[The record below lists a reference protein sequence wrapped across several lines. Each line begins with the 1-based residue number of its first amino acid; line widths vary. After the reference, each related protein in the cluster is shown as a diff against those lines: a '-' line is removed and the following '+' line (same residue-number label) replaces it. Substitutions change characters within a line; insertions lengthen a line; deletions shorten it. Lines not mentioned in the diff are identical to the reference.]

1 MSLGPLEMEV
11 LRVMKKL
18 GKASARQV
26 LRELSSERELA
37 YTTIITTLERLRQKG
52 LLRRE
57 SIPWRGG
64 AKYLYSGAQN
74 EKKQEQIVGKA
85 VNALIE
91 AFGSVAVST
100 IYKRLEEIPEEK
112 LESLKAK
119 VKERRG
125 R

>member
-37 YTTIITTLERLRQKG
+37 YTTIITTLERLRQKE

-64 AKYLYSGAQN
+64 AKYLYSGVQN